1 VIPGEEGD
9 LFYWTTGGATTVL
22 SDHAL
27 TDRWVTSFDLEV
39 DDSGNAH
46 VAWSEGSVILDERAD
61 TFYWKTG
68 STPVLLTDRDATEGQ
83 ARIVRLELDDGGRA
97 HVAWREESAITDERS
112 DIFYWVTGGPTIRL
126 SDHDATEGRAEEHYL
141 PLMID
146 VNGNAHVAWR
156 EQSAA
161 PGESDDIF
169 YWTTG
174 GTTTLVTDRDAT
186 EGQAGYAYLDVDES
200 GKAHIGWSEMSSI
213 PDEDKDLFYWTTG
226 ETATLVTDRDATEGT
241 TAAVVF
247 EAHGSGIAHFAWNE
261 MSATAGE
268 EGDVFY
274 ARITEVGELWAV
286 EYRMGDPLP
295 GYAMAG
301 WPWFETW
308 MDVRFENRGEGDVFN
323 VTAEIMDWP
332 ANVVPTDPDVTVGDI
347 PAGSS
352 AWSTDTFTIRVDTT
366 GSVDLCGEIYWRA
379 EYDDAAGVHHVLESV
394 PGHPPGEG
402 LCPEIGTDRGT
413 PSMDRGRSRP
423 GG

>member
-174 GTTTLVTDRDAT
+174 GTT
-186 EGQAGYAYLDVDES
+186 
-200 GKAHIGWSEMSSI
+200 
-213 PDEDKDLFYWTTG
+213 
-226 ETATLVTDRDATEGT
+226 TLVTDRDATEGT